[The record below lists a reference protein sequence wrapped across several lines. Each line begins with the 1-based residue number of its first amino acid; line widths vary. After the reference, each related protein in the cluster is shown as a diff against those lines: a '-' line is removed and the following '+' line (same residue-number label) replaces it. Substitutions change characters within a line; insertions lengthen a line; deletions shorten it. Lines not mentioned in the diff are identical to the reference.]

1 MYILSIGIF
10 PKPLTLYRREYMYIC
25 YRFFSTHRTLK
36 DIHGWL
42 KEMQKLFKPIISAL
56 FSPRKSW
63 SILYVTDY
71 LRKYVGL
78 LKSIKDWAEL
88 GL

>member
-42 KEMQKLFKPIISAL
+42 KEMQKLSEPTISAL

-63 SILYVTDY
+63 SIL
-71 LRKYVGL
+71 LLLGL
-78 LKSIKDWAEL
+78 LLTISGNMSACL
-88 GL
+88 SP